1 MESNTQKLIHS
12 FGALADLGQEVAD
25 TGDFMEMVRTSLH
38 LLLGTLAIRRG
49 AIIECPIHLLPEDK
63 STNLLAVWGVAED
76 YQPQFDVED
85 ADREVFLNA
94 PDGVLTVQSSTSDVQ
109 RQNSGQ
115 DIQVQSPASNV
126 QSPAANVRDEVSTGS
141 GSDRVEKAAVT
152 KGESLP
158 TFLSRYAT
166 DLQDQEIELII
177 PMIVRGDLTGLV
189 LLGGKASGEGFLAG
203 DLDIIKSMVR
213 HIGVGIHTHRL
224 LGEVKQQA
232 VENRRLY
239 EDLRAI
245 YRDTVSAFA
254 AAIDIKDK
262 YTKGHSDRVGK
273 YSEMIARELGFGE
286 EQVEGMA
293 IAGYLHDVG
302 KLVVERDIINAPY
315 RIDAKQ
321 SSELNRHPAAGF
333 EILSPIHHP
342 YADIPLMAKYH
353 HERMDGRGYPD
364 GLTDEQIPLGA
375 KIVTL
380 ADSFDAMTTDRPY
393 KTRRTFDEV
402 IIDLRRN
409 TGSQFDPIV
418 VTAFCR
424 ALLKELNGETKERR
438 FLKMLGKN
446 YLDAA
451 KDIPLLKQLLTEL
464 DPNTQTAAAGQA

>member
-1 MESNTQKLIHS
+1 MEPNTQKLIHS

-49 AIIECPIHLLPEDK
+49 AIIECPTHHLPEDK
-63 STNLLAVWGVAED
+63 STNLLAVWGVGDE
-76 YQPQFDVED
+76 YQPKFDVED
-85 ADREVFLNA
+85 SDRDVLLNA
-94 PDGVLTVQSSTSDVQ
+94 PDGVIAL
-109 RQNSGQ
+109 
-115 DIQVQSPASNV
+115 VQSPKSKV
-126 QSPAANVRDEVSTGS
+126 QSPESDAENEVSTVRGS
-141 GSDRVEKAAVT
+141 GWVEEASGAT
-152 KGESLP
+152 AESSP
-158 TFLSRYAT
+158 VFFQRYT
-166 DLQDQEIELII
+166 SELQQQGIELII
-177 PMIVRGDLTGLV
+177 PMVVRGDLTGLV
-189 LLGGKASGEGFLAG
+189 LLGGKASGDAFTG
-203 DLDIIKSMVR
+203 DDLEVIKSMVR

-232 VENRRLY
+232 LENRRLY

-245 YRDTVSAFA
+245 YRDTVRAFA

-262 YTKGHSDRVGK
+262 YTQGHSERVGK
-273 YSEMIARELGFGE
+273 YSEIIARELGFGE
-286 EQVEGMA
+286 EEIEGMA

-321 SSELNRHPAAGF
+321 SSELNRHPAAGY

-393 KTRRTFDEV
+393 KARRNFDDV
-402 IIDLRRN
+402 IHDLRRN

-418 VTAFCR
+418 VVAFCR
-424 ALLKELNGETKERR
+424 ALMKELNGEIKERR
-438 FLKMLGKN
+438 FQKMLGKN
-446 YLDAA
+446 YLDAT
-451 KDIPLLKQLLTEL
+451 KDIPLLTQLLAEL
-464 DPNTQTAAAGQA
+464 DPNTQTAAAGTV

>member
-49 AIIECPIHLLPEDK
+49 AIIECPTHHLPEDK
-63 STNLLAVWGVAED
+63 STNLLAVWGVGED
-76 YQPQFDVED
+76 YQPKFDVED
-85 ADREVFLNA
+85 ADRDLFLNT
-94 PDGVLTVQSSTSDVQ
+94 PDGSLLVSDL
-109 RQNSGQ
+109 
-115 DIQVQSPASNV
+115 VQSPMSKV
-126 QSPAANVRDEVSTGS
+126 QSPKSDAADEVSTGS
-141 GSDRVEKAAVT
+141 GPGSPGGQPDWGGGSGWVEEASGTTAEASPV
-152 KGESLP
+152 
-158 TFLSRYAT
+158 FFQRYT
-166 DLQDQEIELII
+166 SELQQQGIELII
-177 PMIVRGDLTGLV
+177 PMVVRGDLTGLV
-189 LLGGKASGEGFLAG
+189 LLGGKASGDPFTAD
-203 DLDIIKSMVR
+203 DLEVIKSMVR

-224 LGEVKQQA
+224 IGEVKQQ
-232 VENRRLY
+232 VIENRRLY

-245 YRDTVSAFA
+245 YRDTVRAFA

-262 YTKGHSDRVGK
+262 YTQGHSERVGK
-273 YSEMIARELGFGE
+273 YSEIIARELGFGE
-286 EQVEGMA
+286 EEIEGMA

-321 SSELNRHPAAGF
+321 SSELNRHPAAGY

-393 KTRRTFDEV
+393 KARRNFDDV
-402 IIDLRRN
+402 IHDLRRN

-418 VTAFCR
+418 VVAFCR
-424 ALLKELNGETKERR
+424 ALMKELNGETKERR
-438 FLKMLGKN
+438 FAKMLGKN

-451 KDIPLLKQLLTEL
+451 KDIPLLTQLLAEL
-464 DPNTQTAAAGQA
+464 DPNIKTAAARG

>member
-49 AIIECPIHLLPEDK
+49 AIIECPTHLLPEDK
-63 STNLLAVWGVAED
+63 STNLLAVWGLGED

-85 ADREVFLNA
+85 ADRGMFLNVT
-94 PDGVLTVQSSTSDVQ
+94 DGVVEVL
-109 RQNSGQ
+109 GL
-115 DIQVQSPASNV
+115 VQSPTSKV
-126 QSPAANVRDEVSTGS
+126 QSENRTPMRR
-141 GSDRVEKAAVT
+141 GSDRVEEAI
-152 KGESLP
+152 P
-158 TFLSRYAT
+158 TTGDSSPIFFHRYAT
-166 DLQDQEIELII
+166 ELTQQGIELII
-177 PMIVRGDLTGLV
+177 PMAVRGELTGLV
-189 LLGGKASGEGFLAG
+189 LLGGKASGDPFTAD
-203 DLDIIKSMVR
+203 DLEVIKSMVR

-245 YRDTVSAFA
+245 YRDTVRAFA

-262 YTKGHSDRVGK
+262 YTQGHSERVGK
-273 YSEMIARELGFGE
+273 YSEIIARELGFGE
-286 EQVEGMA
+286 EEVEGMA

-321 SSELNRHPAAGF
+321 SKELNRHPAAGF

-364 GLTDEQIPLGA
+364 GLTDLQIPLGA

-402 IIDLRRN
+402 IVDLRRN

-418 VTAFCR
+418 VSAFCR
-424 ALLKELNGETKERR
+424 ALLKELNGEMKERR

-446 YLDAA
+446 YLDAT
-451 KDIPLLKQLLTEL
+451 KDIPLLNQLLAEL
-464 DPNTQTAAAGQA
+464 DPNTKTAAAGTAQL